1 MNKTQPKLTIALLA
15 AGQASRFG
23 SPKQLAH
30 YQGQTFIERSIALL
44 DSIEC
49 EPLIITGAHHTVIS
63 KYLSRVSKGSY
74 VVFNQ
79 NWQQGMSSSIKAAV
93 NYCSE
98 VRHCG
103 EASAGI
109 NSAGI
114 NSAGIDSA
122 GIMFI
127 TVDQV
132 NITQG
137 DIQSL
142 IDLWHKDISSIVCA
156 EYAGHRGV
164 PAIFPKQYFPKLLEL
179 QNDKGARNLIKS
191 SANVKVLSL
200 PNAELDIDTVEQLN
214 ELNDLHS

>member
-23 SPKQLAH
+23 SPKQLAK
-30 YQGQTFIERSIALL
+30 YQGKTFIERRIALL

-49 EPLIITGAHHTVIS
+49 EPLIITGAHHTVINE
-63 KYLSRVSKGSY
+63 YLASVSKDSY

-103 EASAGI
+103 EDSAGI
-109 NSAGI
+109 N
-114 NSAGIDSA
+114 SA

-127 TVDQV
+127 TVDQ
-132 NITQG
+132 IQLTQA

-142 IDLWHKDISSIVCA
+142 IDRWHKDISSIVCA

-179 QNDKGARNLIKS
+179 QDDKGARNLIKS
-191 SANVKVLSL
+191 SANVKVVSL
-200 PNAELDIDTVEQLN
+200 PNAELDIDTVKQLN
-214 ELNDLHS
+214 ELNTLHLHPQKNKSL